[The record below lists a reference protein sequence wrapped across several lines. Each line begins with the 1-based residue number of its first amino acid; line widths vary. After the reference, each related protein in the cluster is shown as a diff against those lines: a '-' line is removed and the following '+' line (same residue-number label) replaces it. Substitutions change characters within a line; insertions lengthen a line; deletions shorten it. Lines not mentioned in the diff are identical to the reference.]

1 MANALQH
8 INPTP
13 VIMPQ
18 NEQHTEEKNAVQARQ
33 QQGTAHANSHANKP
47 TGGQN
52 ATSINACMRG
62 LAIIGL
68 FLHNYCH
75 WLGQIVK
82 ENEYTFNAE
91 NVTRMNQALVHPDA
105 HLPMHLLS
113 FFGHYGVPAFLFLSG
128 YGLFKKY
135 HGLQVPVGK
144 FLFSHYLKLFR
155 MMAVGFALFIAVDTL
170 NPPSWHYD
178 SLKVISQ
185 LLMVNN
191 LLPRPDKMIWPG
203 PFWFFGLLMQFYL
216 LYRLVLHRRH
226 WGITAL
232 LMALCL
238 IVQLQLPPLDEV
250 MNRYRY
256 NFMGGML
263 PFGLGLLYAQFHK
276 SATLWGDDNVKQSAA
291 LLVCIVLIYY
301 LSQSF
306 LGWTFVPAVICCAT
320 LLTAKLLARA
330 PVMAWLY
337 RALCW
342 MGGISAALF
351 VTHPVTRKL
360 IIPISRHGQPY
371 LGLLLYIVTS
381 IALAWATDKLIRR
394 IPLPKR

>member
-1 MANALQH
+1 
-8 INPTP
+8 
-13 VIMPQ
+13 MPQ
-18 NEQHTEEKNAVQARQ
+18 NEQHTEGKNAVLASQ
-33 QQGTAHANSHANKP
+33 QQGAAHAHSPADKS
-47 TGGQN
+47 TSAQN
-52 ATSINACMRG
+52 ASGLNACMRG
-62 LAIIGL
+62 LAIIGI

-75 WLGQIVK
+75 WLGPMVK

-91 NVTRMNQALVHPDA
+91 NVTRMNHALVHPDNQ
-105 HLPMHLLS
+105 LPLHLLS
-113 FFGHYGVPAFLFLSG
+113 FFGHYGVPVFLFLSG

-135 HGLQVPVGK
+135 QDVQVPVGR
-144 FLFSHYLKLFR
+144 FLYTHYLKLFR
-155 MMAVGFALFIAVDTL
+155 MMAVGFVLFIAVDTL

-185 LLMVNN
+185 LLMFNN

-203 PFWFFGLLMQFYL
+203 AFWFFGLMMQLYL

-232 LMALCL
+232 LMALCM
-238 IVQLQLPPLDEV
+238 IVQLQLPPLSET

-291 LLVCIVLIYY
+291 LLVCIALAYY

-306 LGWTFVPAVICCAT
+306 VGWTFAPAVICVAT
-320 LLTAKLLARA
+320 LLTAKLLTRVA
-330 PVMAWLY
+330 VMAWLY

-351 VTHPVTRKL
+351 VTHPITRKL

-371 LGLLLYIVTS
+371 LGLLLYIVAS
-381 IALAWATDKLIRR
+381 IALAWVADKLIKR
-394 IPLPKR
+394 IPLPKS

>member
-1 MANALQH
+1 
-8 INPTP
+8 
-13 VIMPQ
+13 MPQ
-18 NEQHTEEKNAVQARQ
+18 NEQHTEGKNAVLASQ
-33 QQGTAHANSHANKP
+33 QQGAAHANYPADKS
-47 TGGQN
+47 
-52 ATSINACMRG
+52 TSVQDASGLNACMRG
-62 LAIIGL
+62 LAIIGI

-75 WLGQIVK
+75 WLGPMVK

-91 NVTRMNQALVHPDA
+91 NVTRMNHALVHPDGQ
-105 HLPMHLLS
+105 LPLHLLS
-113 FFGHYGVPAFLFLSG
+113 FFGHYGVPVFLFLSG

-135 HGLQVPVGK
+135 QDVQAPVGR
-144 FLFSHYLKLFR
+144 FLYTHYLKLFR

-170 NPPSWHYD
+170 YPPSWHYD

-185 LLMVNN
+185 LLMFNN

-203 PFWFFGLLMQFYL
+203 AFWFFGLMMQLYL

-232 LMALCL
+232 LMALCV
-238 IVQLQLPPLDEV
+238 IVQLQLPPLSET

-276 SATLWGDDNVKQSAA
+276 SATLWGDDSVKQSAA
-291 LLVCIVLIYY
+291 LLVCIALAYY

-306 LGWTFVPAVICCAT
+306 LGWTFAPAVICVAT
-320 LLTAKLLARA
+320 LLTAKLLTRVA
-330 PVMAWLY
+330 VMAWLY

-351 VTHPVTRKL
+351 ITHPITRKL

-371 LGLLLYIVTS
+371 LGLLLYIVAS
-381 IALAWATDKLIRR
+381 IALAWVADKLIKR

>member
-1 MANALQH
+1 
-8 INPTP
+8 
-13 VIMPQ
+13 
-18 NEQHTEEKNAVQARQ
+18 
-33 QQGTAHANSHANKP
+33 
-47 TGGQN
+47 
-52 ATSINACMRG
+52 MRG
-62 LAIIGL
+62 LAIIGI

-75 WLGQIVK
+75 WLGPMVK

-91 NVTRMNQALVHPDA
+91 NVTRMNHALVHPDNQ
-105 HLPMHLLS
+105 LPLHLLS
-113 FFGHYGVPAFLFLSG
+113 FFGHYGVPVFLFLSG

-135 HGLQVPVGK
+135 QDVQVPVGR
-144 FLFSHYLKLFR
+144 FLYTHYLKLFR

-178 SLKVISQ
+178 NLMVISQ
-185 LLMVNN
+185 LLMFNN

-203 PFWFFGLLMQFYL
+203 AFWFFGLMMQLYL

-232 LMALCL
+232 LMALCV
-238 IVQLQLPPLDEV
+238 IVQLQLPPLSET

-291 LLVCIVLIYY
+291 LLVCIALAYY

-306 LGWTFVPAVICCAT
+306 VGWTFVPAVICVAT
-320 LLTAKLLARA
+320 LLTAKLLARVA
-330 PVMAWLY
+330 VMAWLY

-351 VTHPVTRKL
+351 VTHPITRKL

-371 LGLLLYIVTS
+371 LGLLLYIVAS
-381 IALAWATDKLIRR
+381 IALAWVADKLIKR

>member
-1 MANALQH
+1 
-8 INPTP
+8 
-13 VIMPQ
+13 MPQ
-18 NEQHTEEKNAVQARQ
+18 NEQHTEGKNAVLASQ
-33 QQGTAHANSHANKP
+33 QQGAAHANSPADKS
-47 TGGQN
+47 TSAQN
-52 ATSINACMRG
+52 ASGLNACMRG
-62 LAIIGL
+62 LAIIGI

-75 WLGQIVK
+75 WLGPMVK

-91 NVTRMNQALVHPDA
+91 NVTRMNHALVHPDGQ
-105 HLPMHLLS
+105 LPLHLLS
-113 FFGHYGVPAFLFLSG
+113 FFGHYGVPVFLFLSG

-135 HGLQVPVGK
+135 QDVQVPVGR
-144 FLFSHYLKLFR
+144 FLYTHYLKLFR

-185 LLMVNN
+185 LLMFNN
-191 LLPRPDKMIWPG
+191 LLPRPDKIIWPG
-203 PFWFFGLLMQFYL
+203 PFWFFGLMMQFYL

-263 PFGLGLLYAQFHK
+263 PFGLGLLYAQFQK

-291 LLVCIVLIYY
+291 LLVCIVLVYY
-301 LSQSF
+301 LCQSF
-306 LGWTFVPAVICCAT
+306 VGWTFVPAVICCAA

-360 IIPISRHGQPY
+360 IIPISRQGQPY
-371 LGLLLYIVTS
+371 LGLLLYIVAS
-381 IALAWATDKLIRR
+381 VALAWVADKLIRR

>member
-1 MANALQH
+1 
-8 INPTP
+8 
-13 VIMPQ
+13 MPQ
-18 NEQHTEEKNAVQARQ
+18 NEQHTDGKNVELASE
-33 QQGTAHANSHANKP
+33 QQGAAHANSPADKS
-47 TGGQN
+47 
-52 ATSINACMRG
+52 TSAQDASGLNACMRG
-62 LAIIGL
+62 LAIIGI

-75 WLGQIVK
+75 WLGPMVK

-91 NVTRMNQALVHPDA
+91 NVTRMNHALVHPDGQ
-105 HLPMHLLS
+105 LLLHLLS
-113 FFGHYGVPAFLFLSG
+113 FFGHYGVPVFLFLSG

-135 HGLQVPVGK
+135 HAVQVPVGR
-144 FLFSHYLKLFR
+144 FLYTHYLKLFR

-170 NPPSWHYD
+170 YPPSWHYD

-185 LLMVNN
+185 LLMFNN

-203 PFWFFGLLMQFYL
+203 AFWFFGLMMQLYL

-232 LMALCL
+232 LMALCV
-238 IVQLQLPPLDEV
+238 IVQLQLPPLSET

-276 SATLWGDDNVKQSAA
+276 SATLWGDDSVKQSAA
-291 LLVCIVLIYY
+291 LLVCIALAYY

-306 LGWTFVPAVICCAT
+306 LGWTFAPAVICVAT

-330 PVMAWLY
+330 AVMAWLY

-351 VTHPVTRKL
+351 VTHPITRKL

-371 LGLLLYIVTS
+371 LGLLLYIVAS
-381 IALAWATDKLIRR
+381 IALAWVADKLIKR
-394 IPLPKR
+394 IPLPKS

>member
-1 MANALQH
+1 
-8 INPTP
+8 
-13 VIMPQ
+13 MPQ
-18 NEQHTEEKNAVQARQ
+18 NEQHTDGKNVVLASE
-33 QQGTAHANSHANKP
+33 QQGAAHANSPADKS
-47 TGGQN
+47 TTGQN
-52 ATSINACMRG
+52 TSGLNACMRG
-62 LAIIGL
+62 LAIIGI

-75 WLGQIVK
+75 WLGPMVK

-91 NVTRMNQALVHPDA
+91 NVTRMNHALVHPDNQ
-105 HLPMHLLS
+105 LPLHLLS
-113 FFGHYGVPAFLFLSG
+113 FFGHYGVPVFLFLSG

-135 HGLQVPVGK
+135 QDVQAPVGR
-144 FLFSHYLKLFR
+144 FLYTHYLKLFR

-185 LLMVNN
+185 LLMFNN

-203 PFWFFGLLMQFYL
+203 AFWFFGLMMQLYL

-232 LMALCL
+232 LMALCV
-238 IVQLQLPPLDEV
+238 IVQLQLPPLSET

-276 SATLWGDDNVKQSAA
+276 STTLWGDDSVKQSAA
-291 LLVCIVLIYY
+291 LLVCIALAYY

-306 LGWTFVPAVICCAT
+306 VGWTFAPAVICVAT
-320 LLTAKLLARA
+320 LLTAKLLAHVA
-330 PVMAWLY
+330 VMAWLY
-337 RALCW
+337 RTLCW
-342 MGGISAALF
+342 MGGISAVLF
-351 VTHPVTRKL
+351 VTHPITRKL

-371 LGLLLYIVTS
+371 LGLLLYIVAS
-381 IALAWATDKLIRR
+381 IALAWVADKLIKR
-394 IPLPKR
+394 IPLPKH

>member
-1 MANALQH
+1 
-8 INPTP
+8 
-13 VIMPQ
+13 MPQ
-18 NEQHTEEKNAVQARQ
+18 NEQHTDGKNVVLASQ
-33 QQGTAHANSHANKP
+33 QQGAAHANCPADKSTSA
-47 TGGQN
+47 QN
-52 ATSINACMRG
+52 ASGLNACMRG
-62 LAIIGL
+62 LAIIGI

-75 WLGQIVK
+75 WLGPMVK

-91 NVTRMNQALVHPDA
+91 NVTRMNYALVHPDA
-105 HLPMHLLS
+105 QLPMHLLS
-113 FFGHYGVPAFLFLSG
+113 FFGHYGVPVFLFLSG

-135 HGLQVPVGK
+135 QDVQVPVGR
-144 FLFSHYLKLFR
+144 FLYTHYLKLFR

-185 LLMVNN
+185 LLMFNN

-203 PFWFFGLLMQFYL
+203 AFWFFGLMMQLYL

-232 LMALCL
+232 LMALCV
-238 IVQLQLPPLDEV
+238 IVQLQLPPLSEA

-256 NFMGGML
+256 NSMGGML

-276 SATLWGDDNVKQSAA
+276 SATLWGNDNVKQSAA
-291 LLVCIVLIYY
+291 LLVCIALAYY

-306 LGWTFVPAVICCAT
+306 VGWTFAPAVICVAT
-320 LLTAKLLARA
+320 LLAAKLLARA
-330 PVMAWLY
+330 AVMAWLY

-342 MGGISAALF
+342 MGSISAALF
-351 VTHPVTRKL
+351 VTHPITRKL

-371 LGLLLYIVTS
+371 LGLLLYIVAS
-381 IALAWATDKLIRR
+381 IALAWVADKLIKR
-394 IPLPKR
+394 IPLPKS

>member
-1 MANALQH
+1 
-8 INPTP
+8 
-13 VIMPQ
+13 MPQ
-18 NEQHTEEKNAVQARQ
+18 NEQHTDGKNVVLASE
-33 QQGTAHANSHANKP
+33 QQGAAHANSPADKS
-47 TGGQN
+47 
-52 ATSINACMRG
+52 TSAQDASGLNACMRG
-62 LAIIGL
+62 LAIIGI

-75 WLGQIVK
+75 WLGPMVK

-91 NVTRMNQALVHPDA
+91 NVTRMNHALVHPDGQ
-105 HLPMHLLS
+105 LPLHLLS
-113 FFGHYGVPAFLFLSG
+113 FFGHYGVPVFLFLSG

-135 HGLQVPVGK
+135 QDVQAPVGR
-144 FLFSHYLKLFR
+144 FLYTHYLKLFR

-185 LLMVNN
+185 LLMFNN

-203 PFWFFGLLMQFYL
+203 AFWFFGLMMQFYL
-216 LYRLVLHRRH
+216 LYRLVLHRHH

-232 LMALCL
+232 LMALCV
-238 IVQLQLPPLDEV
+238 IVQLQLPPLSET

-276 SATLWGDDNVKQSAA
+276 SATLWGNDNVKQSAA
-291 LLVCIVLIYY
+291 LLVCIALAYY

-306 LGWTFVPAVICCAT
+306 LGWTFAPAVICVAT
-320 LLTAKLLARA
+320 LLAAKLLARVA
-330 PVMAWLY
+330 VMAWLY

-351 VTHPVTRKL
+351 VTHPITRKL

-371 LGLLLYIVTS
+371 LGLLLYIVAS
-381 IALAWATDKLIRR
+381 IALAWVADKLIKR

>member
-1 MANALQH
+1 
-8 INPTP
+8 
-13 VIMPQ
+13 MPQ
-18 NEQHTEEKNAVQARQ
+18 NEQHTDGKNVVLASE
-33 QQGTAHANSHANKP
+33 QQGAAHANSPADKS
-47 TGGQN
+47 
-52 ATSINACMRG
+52 TSAQDASGLNACMRG
-62 LAIIGL
+62 LAIIGI

-75 WLGQIVK
+75 WLGPMVK

-91 NVTRMNQALVHPDA
+91 NVTRMNHALVHPDGQ
-105 HLPMHLLS
+105 LPLHLLS
-113 FFGHYGVPAFLFLSG
+113 FFGHYGVPVFLFLSG

-135 HGLQVPVGK
+135 QDVQAPVGR
-144 FLFSHYLKLFR
+144 FLYTHYLKLFR

-170 NPPSWHYD
+170 YPPSWHYD

-185 LLMVNN
+185 LLMFNN

-203 PFWFFGLLMQFYL
+203 AFWFFGLMMQFYL

-232 LMALCL
+232 LMALCM
-238 IVQLQLPPLDEV
+238 IVQLQLPPLSET

-276 SATLWGDDNVKQSAA
+276 SATLWGDDSVKQSAA
-291 LLVCIVLIYY
+291 LLVCIALAYY

-306 LGWTFVPAVICCAT
+306 VGWTFAPAVICVAT
-320 LLTAKLLARA
+320 LLAAKLLARVA
-330 PVMAWLY
+330 VMAWLY

-351 VTHPVTRKL
+351 ITHPITRQL

-371 LGLLLYIVTS
+371 LGLLLYIVAS
-381 IALAWATDKLIRR
+381 IALAWVADKLIKR

>member
-1 MANALQH
+1 
-8 INPTP
+8 
-13 VIMPQ
+13 MPQ
-18 NEQHTEEKNAVQARQ
+18 NEQHTDGKNVVLASE
-33 QQGTAHANSHANKP
+33 QQGAAHANSPADKS
-47 TGGQN
+47 
-52 ATSINACMRG
+52 TSAQDASGLNACMRG
-62 LAIIGL
+62 LAIIGI

-75 WLGQIVK
+75 WLGPMVK

-91 NVTRMNQALVHPDA
+91 NVTRMNHALVHPDGQ
-105 HLPMHLLS
+105 LPLHLLS
-113 FFGHYGVPAFLFLSG
+113 FFGHYGVPVFLFLSG

-135 HGLQVPVGK
+135 QDVQAPVGR
-144 FLFSHYLKLFR
+144 FLYTHYLKLFR

-185 LLMVNN
+185 LLMFNN

-203 PFWFFGLLMQFYL
+203 AFWFFGLMMQFYL

-232 LMALCL
+232 LMALCV
-238 IVQLQLPPLDEV
+238 IVQLQLPPLSET

-276 SATLWGDDNVKQSAA
+276 SATLWGNDNVKQSAA
-291 LLVCIVLIYY
+291 LLVCIALAYY

-306 LGWTFVPAVICCAT
+306 VGWTFAPAVICVAT
-320 LLTAKLLARA
+320 LLAAKLLARVA
-330 PVMAWLY
+330 VMAWLY

-351 VTHPVTRKL
+351 VTHPITRKL

-371 LGLLLYIVTS
+371 LGLLLYIVAS
-381 IALAWATDKLIRR
+381 IALAWVADKLIKR
-394 IPLPKR
+394 IPLPKS

>member
-1 MANALQH
+1 MLAS
-8 INPTP
+8 
-13 VIMPQ
+13 
-18 NEQHTEEKNAVQARQ
+18 Q
-33 QQGTAHANSHANKP
+33 QQGAAHANSPADKS
-47 TGGQN
+47 
-52 ATSINACMRG
+52 TSAQDASGLNACMRG
-62 LAIIGL
+62 LAIIGI

-75 WLGQIVK
+75 WLGPMVK

-91 NVTRMNQALVHPDA
+91 NVTRMNHALVHPDGQ
-105 HLPMHLLS
+105 LPLHLLS
-113 FFGHYGVPAFLFLSG
+113 FFGHYGVPVFLFLSG

-135 HGLQVPVGK
+135 QDVQAPVGR
-144 FLFSHYLKLFR
+144 FLYTHYLKLFR

-170 NPPSWHYD
+170 YPPSWHYD

-185 LLMVNN
+185 LLMFNN

-203 PFWFFGLLMQFYL
+203 AFWFFGLMMQLYL

-232 LMALCL
+232 LMALCV
-238 IVQLQLPPLDEV
+238 IVQLQLPPLSET

-276 SATLWGDDNVKQSAA
+276 SATLWGDDSVKQSAA
-291 LLVCIVLIYY
+291 LLVCIALAYY

-306 LGWTFVPAVICCAT
+306 LGWTFAPAVICVAT
-320 LLTAKLLARA
+320 LLTAKLLTRVA
-330 PVMAWLY
+330 VMAWLY

-351 VTHPVTRKL
+351 VTHPITRKL

-371 LGLLLYIVTS
+371 LGLLLYIVAS
-381 IALAWATDKLIRR
+381 IALAWAVDKLIKR

>member
-1 MANALQH
+1 
-8 INPTP
+8 
-13 VIMPQ
+13 MPQ
-18 NEQHTEEKNAVQARQ
+18 NEQHTEGKNAVLASQ
-33 QQGTAHANSHANKP
+33 QQGAAHAYSPADKS
-47 TGGQN
+47 TSAQN
-52 ATSINACMRG
+52 ASGLNACMRG
-62 LAIIGL
+62 LAIIGI

-75 WLGQIVK
+75 WLGPMVK

-91 NVTRMNQALVHPDA
+91 NVTRMNHALVHPDGQ
-105 HLPMHLLS
+105 LPLHLLS
-113 FFGHYGVPAFLFLSG
+113 FFGHYGVPVFLFLSG

-135 HGLQVPVGK
+135 QDVQAPVGR
-144 FLFSHYLKLFR
+144 FLYTHYLKLFR

-185 LLMVNN
+185 LLMFNN

-203 PFWFFGLLMQFYL
+203 AFWFFGLMMQFYL

-232 LMALCL
+232 LMALCV
-238 IVQLQLPPLDEV
+238 IVQLQLPPLSET

-291 LLVCIVLIYY
+291 LLVCIALAYY

-306 LGWTFVPAVICCAT
+306 LGWTFAPAVICVAT
-320 LLTAKLLARA
+320 LLTAKLLTRVA
-330 PVMAWLY
+330 VMAWLY

-351 VTHPVTRKL
+351 VTHPITRKL

-371 LGLLLYIVTS
+371 LGLLLYIVAS
-381 IALAWATDKLIRR
+381 IALAWVVDKLIKR

>member
-1 MANALQH
+1 
-8 INPTP
+8 
-13 VIMPQ
+13 MPH
-18 NEQHTEEKNAVQARQ
+18 NEQHTEGKNAVLACQ
-33 QQGTAHANSHANKP
+33 QQATAHANSPADKS
-47 TGGQN
+47 TSAQN
-52 ATSINACMRG
+52 ASGLNACMRG
-62 LAIIGL
+62 LAIIGI

-75 WLGQIVK
+75 WLGPMVK

-91 NVTRMNQALVHPDA
+91 NVTRMNHALVHPDGQ
-105 HLPMHLLS
+105 LPLHLLS
-113 FFGHYGVPAFLFLSG
+113 FFGHYGVPVFLFLSG

-135 HGLQVPVGK
+135 QDVQAPVGR
-144 FLFSHYLKLFR
+144 FLYTHYLKLFR

-170 NPPSWHYD
+170 YPPSWHYD

-185 LLMVNN
+185 LLMFNN

-203 PFWFFGLLMQFYL
+203 AFWFFGLMMQLYL

-232 LMALCL
+232 LMALCV
-238 IVQLQLPPLDEV
+238 IVQLQLPPLSET

-276 SATLWGDDNVKQSAA
+276 SATLWGNDNVKQSAA
-291 LLVCIVLIYY
+291 LLVCIALAYY

-306 LGWTFVPAVICCAT
+306 VGWTFAPAVICVAT
-320 LLTAKLLARA
+320 LLAAKLLARVA
-330 PVMAWLY
+330 VMAWLY

-351 VTHPVTRKL
+351 VTHPITRKL

-371 LGLLLYIVTS
+371 LGLLLYIVAS
-381 IALAWATDKLIRR
+381 IALAWVADKLIKR
-394 IPLPKR
+394 IPLPKS

>member
-1 MANALQH
+1 
-8 INPTP
+8 
-13 VIMPQ
+13 MPQ
-18 NEQHTEEKNAVQARQ
+18 NEQHTEGKNAVLASQ
-33 QQGTAHANSHANKP
+33 QQGAAHAHSPADKS
-47 TGGQN
+47 
-52 ATSINACMRG
+52 TSAQDASGLNACMRG
-62 LAIIGL
+62 LAIIGI

-75 WLGQIVK
+75 WLGPMVK

-91 NVTRMNQALVHPDA
+91 NVTRMNHALVHPDGQ
-105 HLPMHLLS
+105 LPLHLLS
-113 FFGHYGVPAFLFLSG
+113 FFGHYGVPVFLFLSG

-135 HGLQVPVGK
+135 QDVQVPVGR
-144 FLFSHYLKLFR
+144 FLYTHYLKLFR
-155 MMAVGFALFIAVDTL
+155 MMAVGFVLFIAVDTL

-185 LLMVNN
+185 LLMFNN

-203 PFWFFGLLMQFYL
+203 AFWFFGLMMQLYL

-232 LMALCL
+232 LMALCM
-238 IVQLQLPPLDEV
+238 IVQLQLPPLSET

-276 SATLWGDDNVKQSAA
+276 SATLWGDDSVKQSAA
-291 LLVCIVLIYY
+291 LLVCIALAYY

-306 LGWTFVPAVICCAT
+306 VGWTFAPAVICVAT
-320 LLTAKLLARA
+320 LLTAKLLTRVA
-330 PVMAWLY
+330 VMAWLY

-351 VTHPVTRKL
+351 VTHPITRKL

-371 LGLLLYIVTS
+371 LGLLLYIVAS
-381 IALAWATDKLIRR
+381 IALAWVADKLIKR
-394 IPLPKR
+394 IPLPKS

>member
-1 MANALQH
+1 
-8 INPTP
+8 
-13 VIMPQ
+13 MPQ
-18 NEQHTEEKNAVQARQ
+18 NEQHTEGKNAVLASQ
-33 QQGTAHANSHANKP
+33 QQGAAHANCPADKSTSA
-47 TGGQN
+47 QN
-52 ATSINACMRG
+52 ASGLNACMRG
-62 LAIIGL
+62 LAIIGI

-75 WLGQIVK
+75 WLGPMVK

-91 NVTRMNQALVHPDA
+91 NVTRMNYALVHPDA
-105 HLPMHLLS
+105 QLPMHLLS
-113 FFGHYGVPAFLFLSG
+113 FFGHYGVPVFLFLSG

-135 HGLQVPVGK
+135 QDVQAPVGR
-144 FLFSHYLKLFR
+144 FLYTHYLKLFR
-155 MMAVGFALFIAVDTL
+155 MMAVGFALFIAMDTL
-170 NPPSWHYD
+170 TPPSWHYD

-185 LLMVNN
+185 LLMFNN

-203 PFWFFGLLMQFYL
+203 AFWFFGLMMQFYL

-232 LMALCL
+232 LMALCV
-238 IVQLQLPPLDEV
+238 IVQLQLPPLSET

-276 SATLWGDDNVKQSAA
+276 SATLWGDDSVKQSAA
-291 LLVCIVLIYY
+291 LLVCIALAYY

-306 LGWTFVPAVICCAT
+306 VGWTFAPAVICVAT

-330 PVMAWLY
+330 PVMVWLY

-360 IIPISRHGQPY
+360 IIPISRQGQPY
-371 LGLLLYIVTS
+371 LGLLLYIVAS
-381 IALAWATDKLIRR
+381 VALAWATDKLIRR

>member
-1 MANALQH
+1 
-8 INPTP
+8 
-13 VIMPQ
+13 MPQ
-18 NEQHTEEKNAVQARQ
+18 NEQHTEGKNAVLANQ
-33 QQGTAHANSHANKP
+33 QQGAAHANSPADKS
-47 TGGQN
+47 
-52 ATSINACMRG
+52 TSVQKASGLNACMRG
-62 LAIIGL
+62 LAIIGI

-75 WLGQIVK
+75 WLGPMVK

-91 NVTRMNQALVHPDA
+91 NVTRMNHALVHPDGQ
-105 HLPMHLLS
+105 LPLHLLS
-113 FFGHYGVPAFLFLSG
+113 FFGHYGVPMFLFLSG

-135 HGLQVPVGK
+135 QDVQVPLGR
-144 FLFSHYLKLFR
+144 FLYTHYLKLFR

-185 LLMVNN
+185 LLMFNN

-203 PFWFFGLLMQFYL
+203 AFWFFGLMMQLYL

-232 LMALCL
+232 LMALCV
-238 IVQLQLPPLDEV
+238 IVQLQLPPLSET

-291 LLVCIVLIYY
+291 LLVCIALAYY

-306 LGWTFVPAVICCAT
+306 VGWTFVPAVICVAT
-320 LLTAKLLARA
+320 LLAAKLLTRVA
-330 PVMAWLY
+330 VMAWLY

-342 MGGISAALF
+342 MGSISAALF
-351 VTHPVTRKL
+351 VTHPITRKL

-371 LGLLLYIVTS
+371 LGLLLYIVAS
-381 IALAWATDKLIRR
+381 IALAWVADKLIKR

>member
-1 MANALQH
+1 
-8 INPTP
+8 
-13 VIMPQ
+13 MPQ
-18 NEQHTEEKNAVQARQ
+18 NEQHTDGKNAVLASE
-33 QQGTAHANSHANKP
+33 QQGAAHANSPADKS
-47 TGGQN
+47 
-52 ATSINACMRG
+52 TSAQDASGLNACMRG
-62 LAIIGL
+62 LAIIGI

-75 WLGQIVK
+75 WLGPMVK

-91 NVTRMNQALVHPDA
+91 NVTRMNHALVHPDGQ
-105 HLPMHLLS
+105 LPLHLLS
-113 FFGHYGVPAFLFLSG
+113 FFGHYGVPVFLFLSG

-135 HGLQVPVGK
+135 QDVQAPVGR
-144 FLFSHYLKLFR
+144 FLYTHYLKLFR

-185 LLMVNN
+185 LLMFNN

-203 PFWFFGLLMQFYL
+203 AFWFFGLMMQFYL
-216 LYRLVLHRRH
+216 LYRLVLHRHH

-232 LMALCL
+232 LMVLCV
-238 IVQLQLPPLDEV
+238 IVQLQLPPLSEA

-276 SATLWGDDNVKQSAA
+276 SATLWGNDNVKQSAA
-291 LLVCIVLIYY
+291 LLVCIALAYY

-306 LGWTFVPAVICCAT
+306 LGWTFAPAVICVAT
-320 LLTAKLLARA
+320 LLAAKLLARVA
-330 PVMAWLY
+330 VMAWLY

-351 VTHPVTRKL
+351 VTHPITRKL

-371 LGLLLYIVTS
+371 LGLLLYIVAS
-381 IALAWATDKLIRR
+381 IALAWVADKLIKR

>member
-1 MANALQH
+1 
-8 INPTP
+8 
-13 VIMPQ
+13 MPQ
-18 NEQHTEEKNAVQARQ
+18 NEQHTDGKNVVLASE
-33 QQGTAHANSHANKP
+33 QQGAAHANSPADKS
-47 TGGQN
+47 
-52 ATSINACMRG
+52 TSAQDASGLNACMRG
-62 LAIIGL
+62 LAIIGI

-75 WLGQIVK
+75 WLGPMVK

-91 NVTRMNQALVHPDA
+91 NVTRMNHALVHPDGQ
-105 HLPMHLLS
+105 LPLHLLS
-113 FFGHYGVPAFLFLSG
+113 FFGHYGVPVFLFLSG

-135 HGLQVPVGK
+135 QDVQAPVGR
-144 FLFSHYLKLFR
+144 FLYTHYLKLFR

-185 LLMVNN
+185 LLMFNN

-203 PFWFFGLLMQFYL
+203 AFWFFGLMMQFYL

-232 LMALCL
+232 LMALCV
-238 IVQLQLPPLDEV
+238 IVQLQLPPLSEA

-276 SATLWGDDNVKQSAA
+276 SATLWGNDNVKQSAA
-291 LLVCIVLIYY
+291 LLVCIALAYY

-306 LGWTFVPAVICCAT
+306 LGWTFAPAVICVAT
-320 LLTAKLLARA
+320 LLAAKLLARVA
-330 PVMAWLY
+330 VMAWLY

-351 VTHPVTRKL
+351 VTHPITRKL

-371 LGLLLYIVTS
+371 LGLLLYIVAS
-381 IALAWATDKLIRR
+381 IALAWVADKLIKR

>member
-1 MANALQH
+1 
-8 INPTP
+8 
-13 VIMPQ
+13 MPQ
-18 NEQHTEEKNAVQARQ
+18 NEQHTDGKNVVLASE
-33 QQGTAHANSHANKP
+33 QQGAAHAHSPADKS
-47 TGGQN
+47 TSAQN
-52 ATSINACMRG
+52 ASGLNACMRG
-62 LAIIGL
+62 LAIIGI

-75 WLGQIVK
+75 WLGPMVK

-91 NVTRMNQALVHPDA
+91 NVTRMNHALVHPDGQ
-105 HLPMHLLS
+105 LPLHLLS
-113 FFGHYGVPAFLFLSG
+113 FFGHYGVPVFLFLSG

-135 HGLQVPVGK
+135 QDVQAPVGR
-144 FLFSHYLKLFR
+144 FLYTHYLKLFR

-185 LLMVNN
+185 LLMFNN

-203 PFWFFGLLMQFYL
+203 AFWFFGLMMQLYL

-232 LMALCL
+232 LMALCV
-238 IVQLQLPPLDEV
+238 IVQLQLPPLSET

-276 SATLWGDDNVKQSAA
+276 STTLWGDDSVKQSAA
-291 LLVCIVLIYY
+291 LLVCIALAYY
-301 LSQSF
+301 LNQSF
-306 LGWTFVPAVICCAT
+306 VGWTFVPAVICVAT
-320 LLTAKLLARA
+320 LLTAKLLTRVA
-330 PVMAWLY
+330 VMAWLY

-351 VTHPVTRKL
+351 VTHPITRKL

-371 LGLLLYIVTS
+371 LGLLLYIVAS
-381 IALAWATDKLIRR
+381 IALAWTVDKLIKR

>member
-1 MANALQH
+1 
-8 INPTP
+8 
-13 VIMPQ
+13 MPQ
-18 NEQHTEEKNAVQARQ
+18 NEQHTEGKNAVLASQ
-33 QQGTAHANSHANKP
+33 QQGAAHANSPADKS
-47 TGGQN
+47 
-52 ATSINACMRG
+52 TSVQDASGLNACMRG
-62 LAIIGL
+62 LAIIGI

-75 WLGQIVK
+75 WLGPMVK

-91 NVTRMNQALVHPDA
+91 NVTRMNHALVHPDGQ
-105 HLPMHLLS
+105 LPLHLLS
-113 FFGHYGVPAFLFLSG
+113 FFGHYGVPVFLFLSG

-135 HGLQVPVGK
+135 QDVQVPVGR
-144 FLFSHYLKLFR
+144 FLYTHYLKLFR

-185 LLMVNN
+185 LLMFNN

-203 PFWFFGLLMQFYL
+203 AFWFFGLMMQLYL

-232 LMALCL
+232 LMALCV
-238 IVQLQLPPLDEV
+238 IVQLQLPPLSET

-256 NFMGGML
+256 NFMGSML

-276 SATLWGDDNVKQSAA
+276 SATLWGNDSVKQSAA
-291 LLVCIVLIYY
+291 LLVCIALAYY

-306 LGWTFVPAVICCAT
+306 LGWTFAPAVICVAT
-320 LLTAKLLARA
+320 LLTAKLLTRVA
-330 PVMAWLY
+330 VMAWLY

-351 VTHPVTRKL
+351 VTHPITRKL

-371 LGLLLYIVTS
+371 LGLLLYIVAS
-381 IALAWATDKLIRR
+381 IALAWVADKLIKR
-394 IPLPKR
+394 IPLPKS

>member
-1 MANALQH
+1 MS
-8 INPTP
+8 
-13 VIMPQ
+13 Q
-18 NEQHTEEKNAVQARQ
+18 NEQHTEEKNAVLTSHQQA
-33 QQGTAHANSHANKP
+33 TAHANSHANKS
-47 TGGQN
+47 TSGQN

-75 WLGQIVK
+75 WLGPIVK

-105 HLPMHLLS
+105 QLPMHMLS
-113 FFGHYGVPAFLFLSG
+113 FFGHYGVPVFLFLSG

-155 MMAVGFALFIAVDTL
+155 MMAVGFALFITVDTL

-238 IVQLQLPPLDEV
+238 IVQLQLSPLGEP

-263 PFGLGLLYAQFHK
+263 PFGLGLFYAQFQK

-291 LLVCIVLIYY
+291 LLVCIVLTYY
-301 LSQSF
+301 LSQTF
-306 LGWTFVPAVICCAT
+306 LGWTFVPAVICLAT

-330 PVMAWLY
+330 HVMAWLY
-337 RALCW
+337 RTLCW

-360 IIPISRHGQPY
+360 IIPISRQGQPY
-371 LGLLLYIVTS
+371 LGLLLYIVAS
-381 IALAWATDKLIRR
+381 VALAWVADKLIRH